1 MQALTTMQNTRPQ
14 QTQQVTNRWRILTD
28 IPYVRL
34 VAVTVMALVVL
45 IGFIRSLTSG
55 SVTPL
60 LFPVMAT
67 VLSAAAILAIDMKEI
82 YGTTYMRIGF
92 HAGILIF
99 LTSFPILAP
108 EILPI
113 ADETVRFTAG
123 MALVLCVLGFEIG
136 YWTLRS
142 ISGIAKPKSPYVLVA
157 NNYSWVHRLL
167 FVGIAMY
174 ALYLIYAVASSGRS
188 FFSTFFALRG
198 AVTGN
203 TEDIVINA
211 DANRDTIALLLSYGR
226 YMAAAAA
233 TILIL
238 APNPFRFATNKTIA
252 WLALLG
258 CAFIGMNNASGGSR
272 SAFLLSS
279 VPFLTTLW
287 IYSGTIKSIR
297 QFRPL
302 LVILLLLVVLFGFQ
316 YLAANREMG
325 TVQEDQVRF
334 NVDKVDMFDTSSLSA
349 FGIYSDYE
357 NVVGA
362 FPEKVEFQ
370 NGASIVPI
378 VLGWVPRRFWPEK
391 PYPFTKIASELRG
404 FGLYTTSIAC
414 GFPAEGYGNFGY
426 PGVLLWGALMGLG
439 CAFADFRMNNLRPGH
454 PLALSMRGMMAVWAA
469 IIVRGGT
476 AEMFY
481 TGAFPIGF
489 MWICLY
495 FSEPRQLKTT

>member
-1 MQALTTMQNTRPQ
+1 MQALTTMQNNRTQP
-14 QTQQVTNRWRILTD
+14 TQQVTNRWRILTD

-34 VAVTVMALVVL
+34 AAVTVMALVIL
-45 IGFIRSLTSG
+45 IGFVRSLTSG

-60 LFPVMAT
+60 LFPVMAS
-67 VLSAAAILAIDMKEI
+67 VLSAVAILLIDMKEI

-92 HAGILIF
+92 HAGMLIF

-108 EILPI
+108 ETLPI
-113 ADETVRFTAG
+113 VDETVRFTAG
-123 MALVLCVLGFEIG
+123 MSLVLCVIGFEIG

-142 ISGIAKPKSPYVLVA
+142 ISGVAKPKSPYILVA

-167 FVGIAMY
+167 FLGIAMY
-174 ALYLIYAVASSGRS
+174 ALFLIYSAASSGRS
-188 FFSTFFALRG
+188 FFSTFFVLRG
-198 AVTGN
+198 TTMGN
-203 TEDIVINA
+203 TDDIVINA
-211 DANRDTIALLLSYGR
+211 DENKNSIALLLSYGR

-238 APNPFRFATNKTIA
+238 APNPFHFNTNKTIA
-252 WLALLG
+252 WLALMG
-258 CAFIGMNNASGGSR
+258 CAFIGMNSASGGSR
-272 SAFLLSS
+272 TSFLLSS

-302 LVILLLLVVLFGFQ
+302 LVIVILLVVLFGFQ

-325 TVQEDQVRF
+325 IVQEDQVRF
-334 NVDKVDMFDTSSLSA
+334 NIEKVDMLDTSSLNA

-362 FPEKVEFQ
+362 FPEKYEFQ

-378 VLGWVPRRFWPEK
+378 VLGWVPRRFWPDK
-391 PYPFTKIASELRG
+391 PYPFTRIASALRG
-404 FGLYTTSIAC
+404 FGLYATSISC
-414 GFPAEGYGNFGY
+414 GLPAEGYGNFGY
-426 PGVLLWGALMGLG
+426 PGVLLWGALMGLA
-439 CAFADFRMNNLRPGH
+439 CAFADYRMSNLRPGH
-454 PLALSMRGMMAVWAA
+454 PLALCMRGMMAVWAA

-481 TGAFPIGF
+481 MGAFPIGF